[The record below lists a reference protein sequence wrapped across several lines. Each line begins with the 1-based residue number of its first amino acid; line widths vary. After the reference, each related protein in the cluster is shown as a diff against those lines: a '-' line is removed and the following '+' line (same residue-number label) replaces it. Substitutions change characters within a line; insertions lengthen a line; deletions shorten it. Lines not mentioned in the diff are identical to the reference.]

1 MVRFHYQTPL
11 KIKNMNR
18 KIITTLV
25 CLIILGL
32 VFFAACSVEKEK
44 VQYYNVTYYQD
55 NKAVVY
61 HDVTDLSQWEG
72 KITFTTCDGMTVVL
86 YGGRIEIER
95 LELD

>member
-1 MVRFHYQTPL
+1 
-11 KIKNMNR
+11 MNR

-25 CLIILGL
+25 CLIVLGL

-55 NKAVVY
+55 NNTIVY
-61 HDVTDLSQWEG
+61 HDVTDLSEWDG
-72 KITFTTCDGMTVVL
+72 KIRFTTCDRATVIL
-86 YGGRIEIER
+86 SGGRIEIEP

>member
-1 MVRFHYQTPL
+1 
-11 KIKNMNR
+11 MNR

-44 VQYYNVTYYQD
+44 VQYYNVIYYQD
-55 NKAVVY
+55 NNTIVY
-61 HDVTDLSQWEG
+61 HDVTDLSRSDG
-72 KITFTTCDGMTVVL
+72 KITFVTDDGITVIL
-86 YGGRIEIER
+86 SDGRIEIEP